1 MDRKSILTALAFL
14 LFSLGSLWGQ
24 TPASQGDKTVRG
36 RITDEAGEPLIG
48 AAVVNKTNGKG
59 VEAGADGTYSI
70 VIRGR
75 TLLEFSFIGMETVQ
89 ATFDGAKDAVFN
101 VRMKSSNALN
111 EAVVSAGYGVIQKR
125 ENFAGSAFEIKGE
138 DLKVRAHDRLDNMLA
153 GMVPGMQV
161 TESSV
166 NGARTSISI
175 RIRGRQEILLYQ
187 PQGNLRI
194 TLLRPYIISRHL
206 FHHCNRLVK
215 ILLSEF
221 SKQFVKF
228 AALYTHL
235 TQMGCVTL
243 YIHVRTRLNKYGHLR
258 IIGKHHHQGS
268 FMVYL
273 RTVLKSS
280 AVHRY
285 SVNAING
292 SVGAV
297 HIKRGLVHMQHPAF
311 DAHLISSP

>member
-1 MDRKSILTALAFL
+1 MRWIPSPAANRKELYGITHGYIKRRIPTTLMDRKSILTALAFL

-175 RIRGRQEILLYQ
+175 RIRGDGSLSASNEPLWVIDGVPVYTGTKSGQVTGSYSTVSPLSYINPDDIENITILKDA
-187 PQGNLRI
+187 
-194 TLLRPYIISRHL
+194 T
-206 FHHCNRLVK
+206 
-215 ILLSEF
+215 
-221 SKQFVKF
+221 
-228 AALYTHL
+228 T
-235 TQMGCVTL
+235 TTL
-243 YIHVRTRLNKYGHLR
+243 YGADGANGVILVTTRNANARKNKFQATLA
-258 IIGKHHHQGS
+258 K
-268 FMVYL
+268 
-273 RTVLKSS
+273 
-280 AVHRY
+280 
-285 SVNAING
+285 
-292 SVGAV
+292 
-297 HIKRGLVHMQHPAF
+297 
-311 DAHLISSP
+311 